1 MVIALRTLCATLPVQ
16 LVIRLCTDDDETIKF
31 YNEIDEELELPLDI
45 LDDMVSEAQEL
56 AACGNDWF
64 AYTPVL
70 HRIWESGALSSI
82 LDAMDE
88 RQLTPAEVRKLA
100 ELLSGSPRS
109 LEGLST
115 GEFIDEMKRMVASA
129 PLVYDARHQDM
140 RPVLDIFKLRAALRH
155 GIRGRIL
162 PLL

>member
-1 MVIALRTLCATLPVQ
+1 MG
-16 LVIRLCTDDDETIKF
+16 KF
-31 YNEIDEELELPLDI
+31 YNKIDEELELPLDI

-56 AACGNDWF
+56 ASCGNDWF

-70 HRIWESGALSSI
+70 HRIREAGTLSSL

-88 RQLTPAEVRKLA
+88 RQLTTAEVRELA
-100 ELLSGSPRS
+100 ELLSGAPQP
-109 LEGLST
+109 LEDLST
-115 GEFIDEMKRMVASA
+115 REFIDEMKRIVASA

-140 RPVLDIFKLRAALRH
+140 RPVFDILKLRAALRH

-162 PLL
+162 PLLLSLAGC